1 MADDKDI
8 KAAGGTP
15 PEKAKRA
22 LGVCVID
29 DGYTLT
35 ATLTG
40 AKGTLGIKYRPAL
53 PEEVYQYRTDLT
65 KAADGVAVLHAKAVF
80 LSAHLDDL
88 TGVVKRTPAGL
99 VPIKY
104 HPRIILEDAGY
115 RRALGAEYIDDAVN
129 AVSQYTP
136 GEWEED
142 AKNS

>member
-1 MADDKDI
+1 MAEAKDI
-8 KAAGGTP
+8 KAAGGDP
-15 PEKAKRA
+15 AEKVKRA
-22 LGVCVID
+22 MGVCVID

-40 AKGTLGIKYRPAL
+40 AKGELGIKYRPAL
-53 PEEVYQYRTDLT
+53 PEEVFQYRADLA
-65 KAADGVAVLHAKAVF
+65 KATTGVEVLHAKAVF
-80 LSAHLDDL
+80 LSKNLDDV

-104 HPRIILEDAGY
+104 HSRIILEDAGY
-115 RRALGAEYIDDAVN
+115 RRALGAEYIDDMVN
-129 AVSQYTP
+129 VVAQYTA